1 MSRAEITE
9 HAGYVRDRV
18 KLRAYERALSQLVGP
33 TSSVLDLGA
42 GTGILGLL
50 AARAG
55 ARVVYAVDRG
65 SVELYAS
72 QAETR
77 IVVIS
82 ATLGDPRKLIEAAA
96 KAGGLATW
104 IVTAEARS
112 VARLASSLAGLE
124 RVVVTSTAGSPEDI
138 LFLANEIVFGTKSD

>member
-1 MSRAEITE
+1 MQKPAHCRCDVPHEQASFGQAVVAEGTTQRRALLGRVLV
-9 HAGYVRDRV
+9 HAGYDV
-18 KLRAYERALSQLVGP
+18 KF
-33 TSSVLDLGA
+33 
-42 GTGILGLL
+42 
-50 AARAG
+50 
-55 ARVVYAVDRG
+55 AVDRG

-124 RVVVTSTAGSPEDI
+124 RVLRARFDLVVLVVGRNREA
-138 LFLANEIVFGTKSD
+138 